1 MKNMHADFWVERGK
15 EAYQVLKTQHA
26 FSTSSHVGLTIW
38 HVEAICNGCS
48 KKEEL
53 QFTLSH

>member
-1 MKNMHADFWVERGK
+1 MENMHADFWVDRGK

-38 HVEAICNGCS
+38 HVEAIFKGCWPKRKNYS
-48 KKEEL
+48 
-53 QFTLSH
+53 SP

>member
-15 EAYQVLKTQHA
+15 EAYQVLKKTQHA

-38 HVEAICNGCS
+38 HVEAIFNGCWPKRKNYS
-48 KKEEL
+48 
-53 QFTLSH
+53 SP